1 MAERS
6 LSERIS
12 LALQEQIY
20 SLAASVNQSVDE
32 VIGAVENVVKAYERE
47 TTPTYSINVDA
58 SAVDAE
64 DVREWVKAHRESNGL
79 PLYDNVDETG
89 GRDETG
95 TPLSREQLLREVY
108 RYVSK
113 HSSAYLPWRKDW
125 EDDNV
130 TTANTKRIEY
140 MLDDLKETLVS
151 EKND

>member
-1 MAERS
+1 MVERS
-6 LSERIS
+6 LADRIS

-79 PLYDNVDETG
+79 PLYDNVDEAG
-89 GRDETG
+89 GREEG

-113 HSSAYLPWRKDW
+113 HSSAYLPWNKDW
-125 EDDNV
+125 EDGNATTHNV
-130 TTANTKRIEY
+130 RKIEY
-140 MLDDLKETLVS
+140 LLDDLKETLVS